1 MRTKRLGV
9 AIAAMLLG
17 LQIGSVSTAAVSQS
31 DLLAVESMVE
41 AGQVSELLAF
51 LTANPDLL
59 LLAGTLGDALR
70 AFVEQPTTANLN
82 QIAGLPD
89 AAVAVADLGAVASVS
104 IY

>member
-51 LTANPDLL
+51 LMANPDLL
-59 LLAGTLGDALR
+59 ELAGTLGDALR
-70 AFVEQPTTANLN
+70 AFVEQPMTSSLN

-89 AAVAVADLGAVASVS
+89 AAVAVADLGAVANVS